1 MDKPEFIH
9 EKKKKKHHVWLILF
23 FIFIGIM
30 TFIIYTSFYNPDLT
44 RTITGN
50 IININKESNIKDF
63 IIIEATLGV
72 PGNMIIDS
80 KANKLS
86 LRINQPI
93 NLLIGDGNIQLE
105 ESSSIIIDN
114 FEGKITINGDIIPEL
129 SGKADKIFINGL
141 PIYSKSNSDL
151 KISSENF
158 NYNYLELEEV
168 YLDSLSYITSGNIK
182 ISKNKILIK
191 LNEEDF
197 EINKF
202 KGNIRINKNS
212 LRLNGKLDKSNL
224 KKLIEQNSNNL
235 DGN

>member
-9 EKKKKKHHVWLILF
+9 EKKKKKHHVWMILF
-23 FIFIGIM
+23 FIFTGIM
-30 TFIIYTSFYNPDLT
+30 AFIIYTSFYNPDLP

-50 IININKESNIKDF
+50 VININKESNIKDF
-63 IIIEATLGV
+63 VIIEATLGV
-72 PGNMIIDS
+72 PGNIIINS
-80 KANKLS
+80 NAEKLS

-93 NLLIGDGNIQLE
+93 NFLIGNGNMQLE
-105 ESSSIIIDN
+105 ESSSIVVDN
-114 FEGKITINGDIIPEL
+114 FEGKITINGDNIQEL

-141 PIYSKSNSDL
+141 PISSTSSSDL

-182 ISKNKILIK
+182 INENKVLIK
-191 LNEEDF
+191 LNEENL

-202 KGNIRINKNS
+202 KGNLRINKDS

-224 KKLIEQNSNNL
+224 KKLIEENSNFL
-235 DGN
+235 DR